1 MTGAEALELIRGE
14 ARYGIVPQAPN
25 PPPATPGFDWSGL
38 TCEHI
43 PLRWPPRG
51 GRAKPPAA
59 TLFRSSEL
67 KRGSSFRRH
76 GAFPHAGG
84 GSRREGASRWL
95 GRATNQGAGSVSSR
109 TPLPQ
114 HEPDPKPETGK
125 ARRA

>member
-51 GRAKPPAA
+51 GRAKPPAERSNA
-59 TLFRSSEL
+59 LPHDGAAGPSVPPPRSS
-67 KRGSSFRRH
+67 
-76 GAFPHAGG
+76 
-84 GSRREGASRWL
+84 
-95 GRATNQGAGSVSSR
+95 
-109 TPLPQ
+109 
-114 HEPDPKPETGK
+114 
-125 ARRA
+125 